1 MSVVIVGGN
10 ERMARQY
17 EDLCREYSCRA
28 KIFMKT
34 DRGIQNFGAPDLL
47 VLFTSTMSH
56 KMLDIATGQAKKRN
70 IRVARCHTSSMSALR
85 NILET
90 HVV

>member
-34 DRGIQNFGAPDLL
+34 DRGIQNFGTPELL

>member
-34 DRGIQNFGAPDLL
+34 DRGIQNFGTPDLL
-47 VLFTSTMSH
+47 LLFTSTMSH

>member
-34 DRGIQNFGAPDLL
+34 DRGIQNFGTPDLL
-47 VLFTSTMSH
+47 VLFTSTI
-56 KMLDIATGQAKKRN
+56 KGRP
-70 IRVARCHTSSMSALR
+70 VFFSSAITLSSAF
-85 NILET
+85 T
-90 HVV
+90 

>member
-10 ERMARQY
+10 ERMARRY

-34 DRGIQNFGAPDLL
+34 DRGIQDFGTPDLL
-47 VLFTSTMSH
+47 VLFTATMSH

-70 IRVARCHTSSMSALR
+70 IRIERCSSSSMSALR
-85 NILET
+85 SVLEK
-90 HVV
+90 HAV

>member
-17 EDLCREYSCRA
+17 EGPCREYSCRA

-34 DRGIQNFGAPDLL
+34 DRGIQNFGTPDLS